1 MDRTFFLK
9 YGERD
14 VEIPIQG
21 AHSIQVLQEN
31 PMKEIEDMRAAFYK
45 AVEQEPIDSLPL
57 SQLIGKDDLVTLVV
71 SDITRAWMH
80 QDQIVEPLVSFLHE
94 TCKVPYAHMVILIAL
109 GTHRPNT
116 EEEMKQIVSPA
127 VYENVQVINHNCD
140 APDLVYVGTTSRGTR
155 VEVNPLVVGRKVI
168 LIGGTVHH
176 LMAGFGGGRKSVLPG
191 VSSRRSIRENHE
203 RALSPTEKKTD
214 DKVGSGKLSLNP
226 IHEDMDE
233 AAALVAP
240 VFGIN
245 LVVASSGKHS
255 GLFCGNWRTAWEAS
269 CRYQKQCYEV
279 PVDHLADVVIV
290 SCGGYPKDINLYQAI
305 KSPLNAINA
314 MKPGGTL
321 LFLAECRDGGG
332 AKDYFDWIRPLKE
345 GRLDEA
351 LRADFTIGGYIFYA
365 TCEWL
370 RRGNIFLM
378 SELPPELVKEMNI
391 TSAPQIETLLKQI
404 DFTGKDVY
412 VVPYGGY
419 VLPVPPVSE

>member
-31 PMKEIEDMRAAFYK
+31 PMKEIEDLRAAFYK

-240 VFGIN
+240 VFGMN

-419 VLPVPPVSE
+419 VLPVPSDKV

>member
-31 PMKEIEDMRAAFYK
+31 PMKEIEDLRAAFYK

-140 APDLVYVGTTSRGTR
+140 ASDLVYVGTTSRGTR

>member
-31 PMKEIEDMRAAFYK
+31 PMKEIEDLRAAFYK

-279 PVDHLADVVIV
+279 PVDRLADVVIV

>member
-31 PMKEIEDMRAAFYK
+31 PMKEIEDLRAAFYK

-305 KSPLNAINA
+305 KSPLNA
-314 MKPGGTL
+314 
-321 LFLAECRDGGG
+321 
-332 AKDYFDWIRPLKE
+332 
-345 GRLDEA
+345 
-351 LRADFTIGGYIFYA
+351 
-365 TCEWL
+365 
-370 RRGNIFLM
+370 
-378 SELPPELVKEMNI
+378 
-391 TSAPQIETLLKQI
+391 
-404 DFTGKDVY
+404 
-412 VVPYGGY
+412 
-419 VLPVPPVSE
+419 

>member
-31 PMKEIEDMRAAFYK
+31 PMKEIEDLRAAFYK

-140 APDLVYVGTTSRGTR
+140 ASDLVYVGTTSRGTR

-176 LMAGFGGGRKSVLPG
+176 LMAGFGGGRKSILPG

-290 SCGGYPKDINLYQAI
+290 SCRGYPKDINLYQAI

>member
-31 PMKEIEDMRAAFYK
+31 PMKEIEDLRAAFYK

-255 GLFCGNWRTAWEAS
+255 GLFCGNWRTAWEGS